1 MPIYEYKAYSAGGSI
16 QSGVIDADTSRDAR
30 VRLRR
35 ENLLVSEINEMRGAR
50 RAASAKKRGLKIG
63 FIEKMRMRRAANAT
77 PSMRNLEVL
86 TSVTRMMG
94 TLLSSGIP
102 LAETLKAII
111 EQAEQRSTETMFRE
125 IRERINQGSSLAD
138 ALAEHPGMFGELYV
152 NMVRAGEA
160 TGNVDVVLR
169 RLADYLQA
177 QRALRRKIVS
187 ALTYPVMMIG
197 IGMIVVTILMTAVVP
212 KITQMLLDQGQTLP
226 GPTQVLIFISNAFK
240 NYWWAAGLFLA
251 LVFFVFERAYKTDK
265 GRLWLDTTLLRLPV
279 LGDLMRKQAVARF
292 TRTLST
298 LLQSGVP
305 AVHSLE
311 ITRKVVG
318 NRVLADATE
327 HIRVRIL
334 EGTDIAT
341 PLKQTGAFPALVGYM
356 VSVGEQSGELE
367 QMLDRVAVA
376 YDEEIDIA
384 TERMTAVIE
393 PIMIVFLAVVV
404 GYIVVSIVLPIL
416 QIGQVK

>member
-1 MPIYEYKAYSAGGSI
+1 MPIFDYKAYAPGGAI
-16 QSGVIDADTSRDAR
+16 QSGVIDADTPRDAR

-35 ENLLVSEINEMRGAR
+35 ENLLVSEIEERKGGRRSLGAR
-50 RAASAKKRGLKIG
+50 KGVKLG
-63 FIEKMRMRRAANAT
+63 FLDKLRRDRAANAT

-125 IRERINQGSSLAD
+125 IRERINQGASLAD
-138 ALAEHPGMFGELYV
+138 ALADHPSMFGELYV

-169 RLADYLQA
+169 RLADYLQS

-197 IGMIVVTILMTAVVP
+197 IGLIVVSILMTVVVP
-212 KITQMLLDQGQTLP
+212 QITKMLLDQGQTLP
-226 GPTQVLIFISNAFK
+226 APTQVLILISNLFK
-240 NYWWAAGLFLA
+240 GWWWAAGLLLA
-251 LVFFVFERAYKTDK
+251 LLFFAIERVYKTDK
-265 GRLWLDTTLLRLPV
+265 GRLWLDQTVLKLPII
-279 LGDLMRKQAVARF
+279 GDLMRKQAVARF

-305 AVHSLE
+305 AVNSLE

-318 NRVLADATE
+318 NRVIADATE

-367 QMLDRVAVA
+367 QMLDRVAIA

-393 PIMIVFLAVVV
+393 PIMIIFLAVVV

-416 QIGQVK
+416 QIGNIK